1 MTQDLKQKKVAQ
13 IRALLSKTTEA
24 GCTPAEADAAQA
36 MAADLMAKYAVEMAD
51 LSDVDHD
58 EIEEM
63 LKYALNP
70 QNTYPWNK
78 TLACAVQTMTNTFLL
93 QGKSGRYPVFTFYG
107 AKSDVENAT
116 WMFKAY
122 LDALAPM
129 WKSYMRE
136 NGYTTDT
143 AEKNAWYEFRKGV
156 AMGVPKKA
164 YDSRKS
170 ARLLQGSR
178 RHRRQARQG
187 QGVRQRHHDLAQ
199 HQEPRDLRPQLRCL
213 LRRCRSWQLVR
224 RRLQARRATP
234 TRERPLTWRS

>member
-51 LSDVDHD
+51 LSDIDHD

-93 QGKSGRYPVFTFYG
+93 QSKNGRYPVFTFYG

-129 WKSYMRE
+129 WKAYMRE
-136 NGYTTDT
+136 NGYTSDT

-156 AMGVPKKA
+156 AMGVLRKA
-164 YDSRKS
+164 HDSRKTAMQLASSKAIAVIDDKLQRATAFASGITTWRSTKARATYVRNSGAYYAGVQAGSSYGVGSKPS
-170 ARLLQGSR
+170 A
-178 RHRRQARQG
+178 
-187 QGVRQRHHDLAQ
+187 
-199 HQEPRDLRPQLRCL
+199 RPQLGSGR
-213 LRRCRSWQLVR
+213 
-224 RRLQARRATP
+224 
-234 TRERPLTWRS
+234 